1 MCSST
6 TLKGNIRDAT
16 GDFLLI
22 HSCDAVLAR
31 PDNGLAHPMSE
42 CFTMVFSTDY
52 LCDIMDQSNQVF
64 HVLKNDMFKAQ

>member
-42 CFTMVFSTDY
+42 RFTMVCFPLIIYAVLWTDQIKY
-52 LCDIMDQSNQVF
+52 F
-64 HVLKNDMFKAQ
+64 MF